1 MFSCQKIFPSIS
13 HEWLIITRY
22 FSGEMYLM
30 IDIEINKD
38 LEFEAK
44 YGVSAAA
51 AIHTHLN
58 EAALQTWSIR
68 HAPLFH

>member
-1 MFSCQKIFPSIS
+1 
-13 HEWLIITRY
+13 
-22 FSGEMYLM
+22 MYLM